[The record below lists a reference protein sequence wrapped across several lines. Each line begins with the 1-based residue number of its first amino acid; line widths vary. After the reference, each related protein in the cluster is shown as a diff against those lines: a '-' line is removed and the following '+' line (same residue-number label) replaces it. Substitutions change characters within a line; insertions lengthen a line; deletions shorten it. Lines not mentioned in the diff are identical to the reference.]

1 MAGHC
6 LAPPGAPGLEASC
19 QPSGT
24 WCWEELGRHWG
35 SVSQSWQYLRS
46 REKSRDKNNISAI
59 NNNNDNSDFLNA
71 FLKSDFTCA
80 DSARTRGN
88 SSQLKEGT

>member
-6 LAPPGAPGLEASC
+6 LAPLGAHCLQASC

-24 WCWEELGRHWG
+24 LCWKEQEPGRWWG

-46 REKSRDKNNISAI
+46 REKSRDKNNNNTNNTTI
-59 NNNNDNSDFLNA
+59 NNNDNSDILRVFLEGD
-71 FLKSDFTCA
+71 FLQ
-80 DSARTRGN
+80 G
-88 SSQLKEGT
+88 QIVIE